1 MKFADHL
8 NKEQIRKFNQLRH
21 TSRNQKERKQMP
33 VAKKKEKLSRRELEC
48 LMGKH
53 MDIYKRVNGAVR
65 RR

>member
-21 TSRNQKERKQMP
+21 TSRNQKERKQKP
-33 VAKKKEKLSRRELEC
+33 VVQKQERLNRRELEV

-53 MDIYKRVNGAVR
+53 MDTYKRVNGAVR